1 MSMLGDATRALS
13 RLKNQPFL
21 LEIPSEL
28 AKEFSSGSLL
38 RQGGTLRDSTG
49 KIRGFLKDASK
60 SKKILTK
67 APALAFLAMDV
78 AQSVLLNE
86 KLAQIQDQLGN
97 IDDKLKSLIDSKVRS
112 ALAEAPKVFL
122 FKRPAERRLKAHFVL
137 TQISEAIPLINSS
150 LESRLKALG
159 KRISQADPDSISIFG
174 GKSRAREE
182 CQRIF
187 QGMTR
192 ELSLL
197 TSLYA
202 MRAGLET
209 ELGELDAA
217 SHSRNELAVTILAWS
232 EQMTNTLSENFH
244 DELSEHS
251 RPHAALNLLSF
262 EAPNYARKT
271 KEIYAQL
278 SQEANQLAATTTRD
292 YVIATAIAPKA
303 MPTYLD

>member
-1 MSMLGDATRALS
+1 
-13 RLKNQPFL
+13 
-21 LEIPSEL
+21 
-28 AKEFSSGSLL
+28 
-38 RQGGTLRDSTG
+38 
-49 KIRGFLKDASK
+49 
-60 SKKILTK
+60 
-67 APALAFLAMDV
+67 
-78 AQSVLLNE
+78 
-86 KLAQIQDQLGN
+86 
-97 IDDKLKSLIDSKVRS
+97 
-112 ALAEAPKVFL
+112 
-122 FKRPAERRLKAHFVL
+122 
-137 TQISEAIPLINSS
+137 
-150 LESRLKALG
+150 
-159 KRISQADPDSISIFG
+159 
-174 GKSRAREE
+174 
-182 CQRIF
+182 
-187 QGMTR
+187 
-192 ELSLL
+192 
-197 TSLYA
+197 